1 MNRSLEE
8 TMDAAFS
15 AQDAWRAGNV
25 SRFEVVGHFLDSLVP
40 PESEEAI
47 HHFLPNLKILVTT
60 TKNGFEAKE
69 PRNIDELRDLI
80 VKTTWV

>member
-15 AQDAWRAGNV
+15 AQDTWRAGNI
-25 SRFEVVGHFLDSLVP
+25 SRFEVAGHFFDDLVP
-40 PESEEAI
+40 LESEEAI

-69 PRNIDELRDLI
+69 PKNIFELRDLI
-80 VKTTWV
+80 IKTTWV